1 MGENGQRRIADNR
14 KARHDYFVHESYEAG
29 IALVGTEVKSIRQG
43 KVNLKDGYAQI
54 RGGELWLYNVHIS
67 PYEEGNRFN
76 VEPLRPRKLL
86 MHRGEINKLAGKVQ
100 QKGYTLIPLALYWG
114 RGKVK
119 VNLGVCTGKKIYDK
133 RKDLAEKTARRDM
146 ERGMAR
152 H

>member
-1 MGENGQRRIADNR
+1 MANSSPRIIADNR
-14 KARHDYFVHESYEAG
+14 KARHDYFIHERYEAG

-43 KVNLKDGYAQI
+43 RVNLKDGYAQI
-54 RGGELWLYNVHIS
+54 RNGELWLYNVHIS

-86 MHRGEINKLAGKVQ
+86 MHRSEISKLAGKVQ
-100 QKGYTLIPLALYWG
+100 QRGYTLIPLSLYWS

-133 RKDLAEKTARRDM
+133 RKDLAEKSARRDM
-146 ERGMAR
+146 ARALAR

>member
-1 MGENGQRRIADNR
+1 MANPSQRTIADNR
-14 KARHDYFVHESYEAG
+14 KARHDYFVHERYEAG

-86 MHRGEINKLAGKVQ
+86 MHRSEINKLAGKVQ
-100 QKGYTLIPLALYWG
+100 QRGYTLIPLSLYWS

-119 VNLGVCTGKKIYDK
+119 VNIGVCTGKKIYDK
-133 RKDLAEKTARRDM
+133 RKDLAEKSARRDM
-146 ERGMAR
+146 AR
-152 H
+152 ALARR

>member
-1 MGENGQRRIADNR
+1 MANSSPRTIADNR
-14 KARHDYFVHESYEAG
+14 KARHDYFIHERYEAG

-43 KVNLKDGYAQI
+43 RLNLKDGYAQI
-54 RGGELWLYNVHIS
+54 RNGELWLYNVHIS

-86 MHRGEINKLAGKVQ
+86 MHRSEINKLAGKVQ
-100 QKGYTLIPLALYWG
+100 QRGYTLIPLSLYWS

-133 RKDLAEKTARRDM
+133 RKDLAEKSARRDM
-146 ERGMAR
+146 ARALAR

>member
-1 MGENGQRRIADNR
+1 MANSSPRTIADNR
-14 KARHDYFVHESYEAG
+14 KARHDYFIHERYEAG

-43 KVNLKDGYAQI
+43 RVNLKDGYAQI
-54 RGGELWLYNVHIS
+54 RNGELWLYNVHIS

-86 MHRGEINKLAGKVQ
+86 MHRSEISKLAGKVQ
-100 QKGYTLIPLALYWG
+100 QRGYTLIPLSLYWS

-133 RKDLAEKTARRDM
+133 RKDLAEKSARRDM
-146 ERGMAR
+146 ARALAR

>member
-1 MGENGQRRIADNR
+1 MANSSPRTVADNR
-14 KARHDYFVHESYEAG
+14 KARHDYFIHERYEAG

-43 KVNLKDGYAQI
+43 RVNLKDGYAQI
-54 RGGELWLYNVHIS
+54 RNGELWLYNVHIS

-86 MHRGEINKLAGKVQ
+86 MHRSEISKLAGKVQ
-100 QKGYTLIPLALYWG
+100 QRGYTLIPLSLYWS

-133 RKDLAEKTARRDM
+133 RKDLAEKSARRDM
-146 ERGMAR
+146 ARALAR